1 MIFPK
6 NLLRVGIYGKCSKSV
21 QNGKKKTKMKKIASK
36 WTAEVLTDKDGE
48 FFIEFS
54 DEFLREIGWKEG
66 DTIEWI
72 DNHDGSFTLKKK
84 DT

>member
-1 MIFPK
+1 
-6 NLLRVGIYGKCSKSV
+6 
-21 QNGKKKTKMKKIASK
+21 MKKIASK

-54 DEFLREIGWKEG
+54 EEFLREIDWKEG

>member
-1 MIFPK
+1 
-6 NLLRVGIYGKCSKSV
+6 
-21 QNGKKKTKMKKIASK
+21 MKKIASK

-54 DEFLREIGWKEG
+54 EEFLREIGWKEG

>member
-1 MIFPK
+1 MNGIK
-6 NLLRVGIYGKCSKSV
+6 NGLK
-21 QNGKKKTKMKKIASK
+21 KMKKTTNR
-36 WTAEVLTDKDGE
+36 WTIPVQENEQGE
-48 FFIEFS
+48 QFIEFP
-54 DEFLREIGWKEG
+54 DEVLKETGWKEG

>member
-1 MIFPK
+1 
-6 NLLRVGIYGKCSKSV
+6 
-21 QNGKKKTKMKKIASK
+21 MKKIASK

-72 DNHDGSFTLKKK
+72 DNHDGSWTMKKK

>member
-1 MIFPK
+1 
-6 NLLRVGIYGKCSKSV
+6 
-21 QNGKKKTKMKKIASK
+21 MKKISSK

-48 FFIEFS
+48 AFIEFS
-54 DEFLREIGWKEG
+54 EEFLREIGWKEG

>member
-1 MIFPK
+1 
-6 NLLRVGIYGKCSKSV
+6 
-21 QNGKKKTKMKKIASK
+21 MKKIASK

-54 DEFLREIGWKEG
+54 EEFLREIGWKEG

-72 DNHDGSFTLKKK
+72 DNHDGSWTMKKK